1 MRIIITITMLLALV
15 AAACAADKPT
25 VAPHHNITVTRGRPW
40 AMVVKFAFVEPAKPD
55 QSKNQYIGYVGN
67 GPPLGPRGLVASMA
81 TEASTIDP
89 RGLLLSLSADQTAAI
104 GPGNRWALILIPPL
118 GPALLLADGTVEV
131 QK

>member
-1 MRIIITITMLLALV
+1 MRIIITTILLALA

-25 VAPHHNITVTRGRPW
+25 APHHNITVTRGRPW
-40 AMVVKFAFVEPAKPD
+40 AMVVKFAFVEPPKPD
-55 QSKNQYIGYVGN
+55 QSKNQYIAYVGN
-67 GPPLGPRGLVASMA
+67 GAPLDPRGLIACMA

-131 QK
+131 KK